1 MERSPGKQLFIDD
14 YFIESLTGAR
24 RVLNRPRKLTVDE
37 PLPITFDRPWDLQ
50 FAQPGRVIYDDR
62 TRRFRMYYRAWT
74 GEQNFLCAL
83 ESDDGLNWE
92 RPELGLVEFDGSKR
106 NNITTASADHLSMI
120 LDHYEQDEA
129 RRWKQIDN
137 KPSGSSESG
146 EPSWLARYSADGY
159 DWHLYPEGSHSEQ
172 KMMFNFG
179 SPAETFGGVIDPDAR
194 YVHYSQRGSNRRTR
208 VLGRRDSQDFLHWSG
223 LRTVIEQ
230 DLQDPPGTEFYAA
243 GFDPLNRSEGGLHVL
258 MLHTFLTDL
267 TEPYAIA
274 DAERYWGAGES
285 GSNAMPARVD
295 GFVETQ
301 LAVSRDTVAWTRW
314 RQPFI
319 GRGEAGAWDYGMV
332 YADGPLLHDD
342 QLWFFYMAGNLTH
355 NGFSAQPW
363 QGPYSTPNRRGKGVA
378 VLRPDGYVSVEAE
391 SYAPGILTTHR
402 FRQEQGG
409 QIRVNVDAGAGELR
423 YELLEDTGQPIPG
436 WTAAEC
442 DPIRTDTLDGLLSW
456 NGKPGWPP
464 VSEGRSGRY
473 PQMAQSEFYVK
484 LRFYVSPGTKLYSLT
499 IDPPDVMKWL
509 VRLKSRLD

>member
-1 MERSPGKQLFIDD
+1 MELSPGKQLFIDD

-24 RVLNRPRKLTVDE
+24 RVLNPPHKLTVDE
-37 PLPITFDRPWDLQ
+37 PLPITFDRPWDSQ
-50 FAQPGRVIYDDR
+50 SAQPGRVIYDAR
-62 TRRFRMYYRAWT
+62 NRRFRMYYRAWT
-74 GEQNFLCAL
+74 GEQTFLCAL
-83 ESDDGLNWE
+83 DSDDGMHWE
-92 RPELGLVEFDGSKR
+92 RPELGLVEFDGSTR
-106 NNITTASADHLSMI
+106 NNITTACADHLATI
-120 LDHYEQDEA
+120 WDAHEQDES

-137 KPSGSSESG
+137 KPTGTYESG
-146 EPSWLARYSADGY
+146 DPRWQARYSKDGY
-159 DWHLYPEGSHSEQ
+159 DWHLYPQDRHSEQ
-172 KMMFNFG
+172 KMLFNFG
-179 SPAETFGGVIDPDAR
+179 SPAETFGGVIDPDAP
-194 YVHYSQRGSNRRTR
+194 YTLYSQRGSNRRTR
-208 VLGRRDSQDFLHWSG
+208 VLGRRDSQDFLNWSG

-230 DLQDPPGTEFYAA
+230 DLQDPPGTEFYSA
-243 GFDPLNRSEGGLHVL
+243 GFDPVSRTDGGLHTL
-258 MLHTFLTDL
+258 MLQTFLTDL
-267 TEPYAIA
+267 TEPYDIA
-274 DAERYWGAGES
+274 DAARYWGGES
-285 GSNAMPARVD
+285 GSAAMPARVD

-314 RQPFI
+314 REPFI
-319 GRGEAGAWDYGMV
+319 GRGEAGAWDWGMV
-332 YADGPLLHDD
+332 YADGPILHDN

-409 QIRVNVDAGAGELR
+409 QIRVNVDAAAGELR

-436 WTAAEC
+436 YTAADC

-464 VSEGRSGRY
+464 VNEGRSARF
-473 PQMAQSEFYVK
+473 PQLAQSEFYVK
-484 LRFYVSPGTKLYSLT
+484 LRFYVAPGTKLYSLT
-499 IDPPDVMKWL
+499 IDPPEVTVWQ